1 MSFKFEDL
9 VKISHLIHQKIYL
22 NQHEYTVNNA
32 LSIVQRENHNC
43 KKFLLNQFTNRH
55 INNVKAKFYTT

>member
-22 NQHEYTVNNA
+22 NQHEYTLNNA
-32 LSIVQRENHNC
+32 LSIVLREIHIFYEYSRQRLYSTLFGGWPQKC
-43 KKFLLNQFTNRH
+43 Q
-55 INNVKAKFYTT
+55 

>member
-32 LSIVQRENHNC
+32 LSIVQN
-43 KKFLLNQFTNRH
+43 
-55 INNVKAKFYTT
+55 NNVRLGHSVNKAKFYT